1 MNQTIIDDMPELYA
15 KLKPYIDYMESM
27 GIKNTEDLSYFKPHD
42 RSNYDYFNG
51 WRYCREKEDKYGDYL
66 VDLASYTHEPKIEV
80 YIYKIKK
87 NKRRAK
93 EKDFPYDFINEN
105 YDGVYESKIVDNL
118 DDFKKE
124 IGKYFKNIKKL
135 KEKERIY
142 EMEKDFK

>member
-27 GIKNTEDLSYFKPHD
+27 GIKKEVDLSYFKPND
-42 RSNYDYFNG
+42 KDNYEYFNG

-66 VDLASYTHEPKIEV
+66 VDLASFTHEPKIEV
-80 YIYKIKK
+80 YTYKIKK
-87 NKRRAK
+87 NKHS
-93 EKDFPYDFINEN
+93 ENDFPYNFINEN
-105 YDGVYESKIVDNL
+105 YDGVYESKIVDNIE
-118 DDFKKE
+118 DFKKE
-124 IGKYFKNIKKL
+124 IGNYFKNIKKL

>member
-27 GIKNTEDLSYFKPHD
+27 GIKTDNDLTYFKPHQRD
-42 RSNYDYFNG
+42 NYDYFNS
-51 WRYCREKEDKYGDYL
+51 WRFCRDSGDKYGDYL

-80 YIYKIKK
+80 YTYKIKK
-87 NKRRAK
+87 DKYKVKAK
-93 EKDFPYDFINEN
+93 EFPYHLLNEN

-124 IGKYFKNIKKL
+124 IGNYFKTIKKL

-142 EMEKDFK
+142 EMEKDFN